1 MMKNYLEY
9 YNIEII
15 KSENRINEIIKRFLG
30 LIEAS
35 YIQADDSY
43 NEAKENYLKI
53 YEDYKKIKNIK

>member
-1 MMKNYLEY
+1 MIKNFIEY
-9 YNIEII
+9 YTIEIN
-15 KSENRINEIIKRFLG
+15 KYQYCINEIIKRFLG

-53 YEDYKKIKNIK
+53 YEDYRKIKNIK